1 MHPKVYKQLTD
12 AKNHVQFK
20 TDQLAAGCQ
29 KLGNIGIEKYEQ
41 IIRKMKKE
49 QSLAAKQI
57 QTEQLKVQFLKEI
70 IEVMESQNIQSI
82 TLNEF
87 QHFIQLKMRAIL
99 SICKDLEKEFHHD
112 DVAVLMAF
120 PKPPPSCVSVLG
132 LAYILFQG

>member
-29 KLGNIGIEKYEQ
+29 KLGNIGIEKYDQ

-99 SICKDLEKEFHHD
+99 SICKDLEKKFHHNNI
-112 DVAVLMAF
+112 VELMALAY
-120 PKPPPSCVSVLG
+120 PPPSIVTVLG
-132 LAYILFQG
+132 LAIILFKG